1 MRRVSAAFAFGSS
14 RSWRDCSIAR
24 EILQTPHELADRE
37 TSVIEDRLEAVGGTL
52 AIESA
57 PQQGA
62 HLRASAPLET

>member
-1 MRRVSAAFAFGSS
+1 
-14 RSWRDCSIAR
+14 
-24 EILQTPHELADRE
+24 LQTPHELADRE

-52 AIESA
+52 AVESA